1 MGPRTPW
8 LGLMVTTLL
17 VGLGLTEDADRARGV
32 ETGVLLPVG
41 VLVGGGLLVL
51 AGTIL
56 EGVLP
61 GPALVLTALGCGASI
76 PAALWTVVVP
86 VLLVALFVR
95 RAWQLS
101 DDPRRFGRRGR
112 GEPQPGCPP
121 SGRPPRTPRRPAAV
135 AQVRVDLE
143 AEQRCER
150 TDLALDRARVDA
162 VSGTSS
168 CSASTRSS
176 PASGSAVASSL
187 PTSRSPWSTGIAQ

>member
-101 DDPRRFGRRGR
+101 D
-112 GEPQPGCPP
+112 EPPG
-121 SGRPPRTPRRPAAV
+121 SGAV
-135 AQVRVDLE
+135 L
-143 AEQRCER
+143 
-150 TDLALDRARVDA
+150 T
-162 VSGTSS
+162 
-168 CSASTRSS
+168 ASHA
-176 PASGSAVASSL
+176 PVSAVGPPA
-187 PTSRSPWSTGIAQ
+187 